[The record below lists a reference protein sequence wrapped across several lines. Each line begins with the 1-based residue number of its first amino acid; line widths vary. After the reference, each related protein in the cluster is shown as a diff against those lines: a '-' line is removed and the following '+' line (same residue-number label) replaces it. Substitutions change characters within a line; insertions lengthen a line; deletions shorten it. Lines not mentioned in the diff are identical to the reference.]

1 MATPTS
7 LVLGLTVVVVSAGAW
22 LGLRTPD
29 RASSPQ
35 THTHYIAADA
45 VVWDY
50 APSGMDETTG
60 EPFGEAQAFW
70 IERGPHKIGKVYKKA
85 LYREYTDSTFS
96 TLKPR
101 APEWEHLGMLGPLMR
116 GAVGDTFRVVFRN
129 NVHFPAS
136 MHPHGV
142 FYEKDSEG
150 APTADGTSGADKAD
164 DGVPPGGTHTYIW
177 PIPERAGPAEAD
189 LSSIMWMYHSHT
201 NEIQDV
207 NAGLMG
213 PMIVTANEMTAADGT
228 PSDVDRELIVSF
240 HEMFE
245 VESQYLQENMQT
257 YMGDPDALIVG
268 RDPFNQPV
276 LVNPTDPTFVP
287 DYNLMETLNGFMYG
301 NLHGLTMI
309 EGERVRWYIMGTTN
323 FEVHAP
329 HWHGN
334 TVAINRMR
342 TDVAQ
347 LLTMGM
353 LIADMVPDNPGTWL
367 FHCHVAPHLAG
378 GMTSVYTV
386 APAGEPLTGR

>member
-1 MATPTS
+1 MATSTM
-7 LVLGLTVVVVSAGAW
+7 LGLGFTAVAVVSAGTW
-22 LGLRTPD
+22 LGLQSPD
-29 RASSPQ
+29 SASQ
-35 THTHYIAADA
+35 VHTYYVAADS
-45 VVWDY
+45 VTWDY
-50 APSGMDETTG
+50 APSGRDETTG
-60 EPFGEAQAFW
+60 EEFGPAQAFW
-70 IERGPHKIGKVYKKA
+70 VEPGPHKIGKVYKKA

-101 APEWEHLGMLGPLMR
+101 PPEWEHLGILGPLMR

-150 APTADGTSGADKAD
+150 APTADGSSEADRAD
-164 DGVPPGGTHTYIW
+164 DAVPPGGTHTYVW
-177 PIPERAGPAEAD
+177 PIPERAGPAERD

-201 NEIQDV
+201 NEVRDV
-207 NAGLMG
+207 NAGLLG
-213 PMIVTANEMTAADGT
+213 PMIVTARSMTANDGT
-228 PSDVDRELIVSF
+228 PQDVDRELIVAF
-240 HEMFE
+240 DERFE
-245 VESQYLQENMQT
+245 AESWYLEENMQT
-257 YMGDPDALIVG
+257 YMADPDALVLG

-276 LVNPTDPTFVP
+276 LVNPKDPTFVP
-287 DYNLMETLNGFMYG
+287 DYNLMESLNGLMYG
-301 NLHGLTMI
+301 NLSGLTMK
-309 EGERVRWYIMGTTN
+309 EGDRVRWYIMGTTN

-334 TVAINRMR
+334 TVTIGGMR

-367 FHCHVAPHLAG
+367 FHCHVAPHLAA

-386 APAGEPLTGR
+386 APKGELAGGK

>member
-1 MATPTS
+1 MTRNNFVVTGFTAAA
-7 LVLGLTVVVVSAGAW
+7 LVFLGACLSQPERG
-22 LGLRTPD
+22 
-29 RASSPQ
+29 SSGT
-35 THTHYIAADA
+35 THTHYIAADE
-45 VVWDY
+45 VTWDY

-70 IERGPHKIGKVYKKA
+70 VESGPHKIGKVYQKA

-101 APEWEHLGMLGPLMR
+101 PPEWEHLGILGPLLR

-136 MHPHGV
+136 VHPHGV

-150 APTADGTSGADKAD
+150 APTADGTSGADRAD
-164 DGVPPGGTHTYIW
+164 DAVPPGGTHTYVW
-177 PIPERAGPAEAD
+177 PIPERAGPAARD
-189 LSSIMWMYHSHT
+189 LSSVMWMYHSHT
-201 NEIQDV
+201 EEVQDV
-207 NAGLMG
+207 NAGLLG
-213 PMIVTANEMTAADGT
+213 PMIVTTRRMTAADGT
-228 PSDVDRELIVSF
+228 PQDVDRELIVAF
-240 HEMFE
+240 NEVFE
-245 VESQYLQENMQT
+245 GESWYLEENMQT

-268 RDPFNQPV
+268 MDPFGQPV
-276 LVNPTDPTFVP
+276 LVAPKDPTFVP
-287 DYNLMETLNGFMYG
+287 DYNLMQTLNGFVYG
-301 NLHGLTMI
+301 NLSGLTMK
-309 EGERVRWYIMGTTN
+309 EGERVRWYLMGTTN

-334 TVAINRMR
+334 TVTVGGMR

-367 FHCHVAPHLAG
+367 FHCHVGPHLNA

-386 APAGEPLTGR
+386 EPAGDVTGG

>member
-1 MATPTS
+1 MASKNIVVTGFAATA
-7 LVLGLTVVVVSAGAW
+7 LVVVGALAFQSNASAG
-22 LGLRTPD
+22 GT
-29 RASSPQ
+29 
-35 THTHYIAADA
+35 THTYYVAADE

-60 EPFGEAQAFW
+60 EPLGEAQAFW
-70 IERGPHKIGKVYKKA
+70 MESGPHRIGKVYKKA

-96 TLKPR
+96 DLKPR
-101 APEWEHLGMLGPLMR
+101 PAEWEHLGILGPLFR

-150 APTADGTSGADKAD
+150 APTADGTSDADRAD
-164 DGVPPGGTHTYIW
+164 DAVPTGGTHTYIW
-177 PIPERAGPAEAD
+177 PIPERAGPAERD
-189 LSSIMWMYHSHT
+189 LSSVMWMYHSHT
-201 NEIQDV
+201 NEVKDV
-207 NAGLMG
+207 NAGLLG
-213 PMIVTANEMTAADGT
+213 AMIVTARGMTAADGT
-228 PSDVDRELIVSF
+228 PQDVDRELIVAF
-240 HEMFE
+240 DEVFE
-245 VESQYLQENMQT
+245 AESWYLHDNMQT

-268 RDPFNQPV
+268 KDPFAQPA
-276 LVNPTDPTFVP
+276 LVNLNDPVP
-287 DYNLMETLNGFMYG
+287 MPNYSLMETLNGLSYG
-301 NLHGLTMI
+301 NLSGLTMK

-334 TVAINRMR
+334 TVTIGGMR

-386 APAGEPLTGR
+386 EPAGDAAGG